1 MRPRLDSK
9 RSKEQECWKAGGGG
23 GGGGGENDV
32 EEKDNS
38 DNMDDNEELLS
49 EPPKNISCFRL
60 RILAVNSFNRW

>member
-1 MRPRLDSK
+1 MRPRVDSK

-23 GGGGGENDV
+23 GGGESDV

-49 EPPKNISCFRL
+49 EPLKNISCFRL
-60 RILAVNSFNRW
+60 RILAVNSFNRL